1 MVKLTE
7 VEDSLQK
14 FVAETVAAIESL
26 LRDSP
31 YIVYQ
36 SCFALHRRL
45 DDKDN
50 VITMFSSDG
59 GGCHVFRAPEFCEVS
74 PDMVFHLL
82 CVQLYKA
89 GYKER
94 PQSACVE
101 DGYPALAFNCLDSNS
116 DTPALL
122 LSVYSKMTSYMIG
135 NSTEWRKRYTVYLRQ
150 PNEGQVFYM
159 FCCRPDKDGVERS
172 WVVASGIE
180 RSWEV
185 ETDNAD
191 SVDTRVVEMA
201 MLMLNKGYQVRR
213 LYSAPAGLTIDMNQC
228 RRLLE
233 FTAVL
238 DSRESKN
245 SNN

>member
-1 MVKLTE
+1 MVELTE

-26 LRDSP
+26 QRDSP
-31 YIVYQ
+31 YIGYQ

-101 DGYPALAFNCLDSNS
+101 DGYPVLGVDCPYGDP
-116 DTPALL
+116 DIPALL
-122 LSVYSKMTSYMIG
+122 SRTYNKMISYMIG
-135 NSTEWRKRYTVYLRQ
+135 HSTDWRKTYTVYLEQ
-150 PNEGQVFYM
+150 PNEGKVFYM
-159 FCCRPDKDGVERS
+159 FCCRSDKAGSERR
-172 WVVASGIE
+172 WVVRLDS
-180 RSWEV
+180 
-185 ETDNAD
+185 DK
-191 SVDTRVVEMA
+191 SVDTIAVQMA

-213 LYSAPAGLTIDMNQC
+213 LYNAPDGLAIDMKQC

-233 FTAVL
+233 FTAVNVSSVP
-238 DSRESKN
+238 DN
-245 SNN
+245 

>member
-26 LRDSP
+26 QRDSP
-31 YIVYQ
+31 YIGYQ

-59 GGCHVFRAPEFCEVS
+59 GGCHVFRAPEFCDVS

-101 DGYPALAFNCLDSNS
+101 DGYPVLGVDCPYGDP
-116 DTPALL
+116 DIPALL
-122 LSVYSKMTSYMIG
+122 SRTYNKMISYMIG
-135 NSTEWRKRYTVYLRQ
+135 HSTDWRKTYTVYLEQ
-150 PNEGQVFYM
+150 PNEGKVFYM
-159 FCCRPDKDGVERS
+159 FCCRSDKAGSERR
-172 WVVASGIE
+172 WVVRLDS
-180 RSWEV
+180 
-185 ETDNAD
+185 DK
-191 SVDTRVVEMA
+191 SVDTIAVQMA

-213 LYSAPAGLTIDMNQC
+213 LYNAPDGLAIDMKQC

-233 FTAVL
+233 FTAVNV
-238 DSRESKN
+238 SSVP
-245 SNN
+245 NN

>member
-26 LRDSP
+26 QRDSP
-31 YIVYQ
+31 YIGYQ

-101 DGYPALAFNCLDSNS
+101 DGYPVLGVDCPYGDP
-116 DTPALL
+116 DIPALL
-122 LSVYSKMTSYMIG
+122 SRTYNKMISYMIG
-135 NSTEWRKRYTVYLRQ
+135 HSTDWRKTYTVYLEQ
-150 PNEGQVFYM
+150 PNEGKVFYM
-159 FCCRPDKDGVERS
+159 FCCRSDKAGSERR
-172 WVVASGIE
+172 WVVRLDS
-180 RSWEV
+180 
-185 ETDNAD
+185 DK
-191 SVDTRVVEMA
+191 SVDTIAVQMA

-213 LYSAPAGLTIDMNQC
+213 LYNAPDGLAIDMKQC

-233 FTAVL
+233 FTAANV
-238 DSRESKN
+238 SSVP
-245 SNN
+245 NN

>member
-26 LRDSP
+26 QRDSP
-31 YIVYQ
+31 YIGYQ

-101 DGYPALAFNCLDSNS
+101 DGYPVLGVDCPYGDP
-116 DTPALL
+116 DIPALL
-122 LSVYSKMTSYMIG
+122 SRTYNKMISYMIG
-135 NSTEWRKRYTVYLRQ
+135 HSTEWRKTYTVYLEQ
-150 PNEGQVFYM
+150 PNEGKVFYM
-159 FCCRPDKDGVERS
+159 FCCRSDKAGSERR
-172 WVVASGIE
+172 WVVRLDS
-180 RSWEV
+180 
-185 ETDNAD
+185 DK
-191 SVDTRVVEMA
+191 SVDTIAVQMA

-213 LYSAPAGLTIDMNQC
+213 LYSAPAGLAIDMNQC

-238 DSRESKN
+238 DSRETKN
-245 SNN
+245 NNN

>member
-26 LRDSP
+26 QRDSP
-31 YIVYQ
+31 YIGYQ

-101 DGYPALAFNCLDSNS
+101 DGYPVLGVDCPYGDP
-116 DTPALL
+116 DIPALL
-122 LSVYSKMTSYMIG
+122 SRTYNKMISYMIG
-135 NSTEWRKRYTVYLRQ
+135 HSTDWRKTYTVYLEQ
-150 PNEGQVFYM
+150 PNEGKVFYM
-159 FCCRPDKDGVERS
+159 FCCRSDKAGSERR
-172 WVVASGIE
+172 WVVRLDS
-180 RSWEV
+180 
-185 ETDNAD
+185 DK
-191 SVDTRVVEMA
+191 SVDTIAVQMA

-213 LYSAPAGLTIDMNQC
+213 LYNAPDGLAIDMKQC

-233 FTAVL
+233 FTAVNV
-238 DSRESKN
+238 SSVP
-245 SNN
+245 NN

>member
-26 LRDSP
+26 QRDSP
-31 YIVYQ
+31 YIGYQ

-101 DGYPALAFNCLDSNS
+101 DGYPVLGVDCPYGDP
-116 DTPALL
+116 DIPALL
-122 LSVYSKMTSYMIG
+122 SRTYNKMISYMIG
-135 NSTEWRKRYTVYLRQ
+135 HSTDWRKTYTVYLEQ
-150 PNEGQVFYM
+150 PNEGKVFYM
-159 FCCRPDKDGVERS
+159 FCCRSDKAGSERR
-172 WVVASGIE
+172 WVVRLDS
-180 RSWEV
+180 
-185 ETDNAD
+185 DK
-191 SVDTRVVEMA
+191 SVDTIAVQMA
-201 MLMLNKGYQVRR
+201 MLMLNKGYQVCR
-213 LYSAPAGLTIDMNQC
+213 LYNAPDGLAIDMKQC

-233 FTAVL
+233 FTAVNV
-238 DSRESKN
+238 SSVP
-245 SNN
+245 NN